1 MGWSIKLGRIF
12 GIDIKMHLTFVLIL
26 LWGTFAYDNDGG
38 PLYGLL
44 MTVCLFG
51 IVILH
56 ELGHSLAAMFF
67 GISVKDIILLP
78 IGGVARLEKMPEK
91 PWQELI
97 VALAGPAVNVILAIL
112 LLPLMVMVA
121 YMNNDLLT
129 SDTFIQATPL
139 GFLFFL
145 LIINVWLVVFNM
157 IPAFPLDGG
166 RVFRA
171 TVALFTNYQQA
182 TRLAV
187 LTGRGFALL
196 LVLIDIFF
204 AHSFSLSLVALFIYV
219 VGNQEGRAV
228 KVKGVLQS
236 ILVKN
241 ILTPNRVAFTANAT
255 VEQIAVKVMSNHQP
269 NYAILDPDNQQLVG
283 VASNKALAQAMAHGQ
298 WYKRVTDIMHHSHH
312 IPKITLN
319 ASLAEAQDKLAEHSS
334 KVIAVYDGLDFRG
347 LIDLN
352 DIYHAFQFLSQ
363 SQPTPQKSMA

>member
-26 LWGTFAYDNDGG
+26 VWGTFTYGNGG

-44 MTVCLFG
+44 ITLCLFG

-56 ELGHSLAAMFF
+56 ELGHSLTALFF
-67 GISVKDIILLP
+67 GIAVKDIMLLP

-112 LLPLMVMVA
+112 LLPLTVMVA
-121 YMNNDLLT
+121 YTNNGLFSSDVLT
-129 SDTFIQATPL
+129 QATPM

-145 LIINVWLVVFNM
+145 LIINISLVIFNM

-171 TVALFTNYQQA
+171 TLALFTNYQQA

-187 LTGRGFALL
+187 LTGQVIAFL
-196 LVLIDIFF
+196 LVMIDIIVLQ
-204 AHSFSLSLVALFIYV
+204 SFSLSLVALFICV
-219 VGNQEGRAV
+219 VGNQESKAV
-228 KVKGVLQS
+228 KVKGVLQR

-241 ILTPNRVAFTANAT
+241 VLTPNRVAFTANAT
-255 VEQIAVKVMSNHQP
+255 VEQIATKVMSHHQP
-269 NYAILDPDNQQLVG
+269 NYAILDPNNQQLVG

-298 WYKRVTDIMHHSHH
+298 WYKRVADIMYHSHH
-312 IPKITLN
+312 IPKIALTS
-319 ASLAEAQDKLAEHSS
+319 SLAEAQDKLTDHSS
-334 KVIAVYDGLDFRG
+334 KVVAVYDGLDFRG
-347 LIDLN
+347 LLDLN
-352 DIYHAFQFLSQ
+352 DIYHAFQFLSKQ
-363 SQPTPQKSMA
+363 ATQKSTA